1 MKELFHNGNDFSA
14 ASVMDIDYETL
25 SPEAVEA
32 LEYIKRLMREPWEQ
46 SAQERGLGAA
56 KDFGKDNPLIAL
68 QGSMEDLVSGAV
80 YKLLTEH
87 PENAA
92 VILSGFDFT
101 DPDIDRKV
109 DEMLHT
115 AMGMTM
121 DVMDYDKLVQVM
133 KDIPTEEDFSGRQSR
148 PRIDFFRK
156 WNHSRTKTQIESLDA
171 IAEKSEDNEL
181 PFSSKDDVEAEAV
194 GNIRIREFWMSL
206 SDADKKLLELK
217 MSGMTT
223 QEIANELGLKTHS
236 AVIKRLQKL
245 KKKYKSI

>member
-1 MKELFHNGNDFSA
+1 
-14 ASVMDIDYETL
+14 MDIDYETL

-46 SAQERGLGAA
+46 SAQERGLGPV

-92 VILSGFDFT
+92 AILSGYDFT
-101 DPDIDRKV
+101 GPDIDRKA
-109 DEMLHT
+109 DEMLRT
-115 AMGMTM
+115 AVGMTM
-121 DVMDYDKLVQVM
+121 EVMDYDKLVQVM
-133 KDIPTEEDFSGRQSR
+133 KDIPAEEDFSGKRSR
-148 PRIDFFRK
+148 SRIDFFRR
-156 WNHSRTKTQIESLDA
+156 WNHSRTKTQMESLDA

-181 PFSSKDDVEAEAV
+181 PFPAKDNVEAEAV
-194 GNIRIREFWMSL
+194 GRIRVSEFWASL
-206 SDADKKLLELK
+206 SDTDKALLELK
-217 MSGMTT
+217 MSGMTA

-236 AVIKRLQKL
+236 AVVKRLQKL
-245 KKKYKSI
+245 KKKYESI